1 MTTLTAMKARI
12 ALEVRRSDL
21 DTQIASA
28 ISTAIGAYQ
37 EQRFYFNESRSLTF
51 STVASQ
57 EFYTSADDAD
67 IGLIKKF
74 DYVKLYV
81 GDFPY
86 ELTPERPADIEW
98 LSQNGTQTGQPLSYC
113 YYARS
118 IRLHPIPDAIYT
130 VRIGGL
136 IKLAEPAS
144 DGETDNAWMID
155 GERLIR
161 ARAKYEIALHVLRD
175 TKLAEEMASAVQEAE
190 AQLRRDTNNQTQ
202 QGGWLIQATKF

>member
-1 MTTLTAMKARI
+1 MTTLAILKARVATEI
-12 ALEVRRSDL
+12 RRTDL
-21 DTQIASA
+21 TTQIASA

-57 EFYTSADDAD
+57 EFYTSSDDAD
-67 IGLIKKF
+67 IGLIKKI
-74 DYVKLYV
+74 DYIKLYV

-86 ELTPERPADIEW
+86 ELSPERPEEIEW
-98 LSQNGTQTGQPLSYC
+98 LSQNATQTGQPLSYC

-118 IRLHPIPDAIYT
+118 IRLHPVPDAIYT
-130 VRIGGL
+130 VRIGGM
-136 IKLAEPAS
+136 IKLAEPA
-144 DGETDNAWMID
+144 TDNEASNAWMID

-161 ARAKYEIALHVLRD
+161 SRAKYELALHVLRD
-175 TKLAEEMASAVQEAE
+175 TKLADEMGSAVQEAE

-202 QGGWLIQATKF
+202 QGGWLIHATKF